1 MARGCLEFDCVQA
14 PAFSCPSLW
23 GKVWGLHACRATLT
37 YTLPPPF
44 VLLTRLFSKP
54 RLKRKDFQEMAR
66 LAWAQEVPG
75 SNPGAPTK
83 PLGSGPET
91 WVRTCERITSCVVE
105 AIRLVGN

>member
-1 MARGCLEFDCVQA
+1 MARGCLEFNCAQA

-66 LAWAQEVPG
+66 LAWAQEVPS
-75 SNPGAPTK
+75 SNLGAPTK
-83 PLGSGPET
+83 IYS
-91 WVRTCERITSCVVE
+91 VFS
-105 AIRLVGN
+105 